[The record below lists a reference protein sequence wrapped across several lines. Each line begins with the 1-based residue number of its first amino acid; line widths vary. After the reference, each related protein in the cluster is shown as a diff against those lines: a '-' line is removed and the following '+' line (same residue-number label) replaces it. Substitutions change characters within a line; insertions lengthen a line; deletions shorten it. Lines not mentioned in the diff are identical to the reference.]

1 MHATHHRTVFNE
13 INITPLTDIFLV
25 LLIIMMVVAPMMRQ
39 QQADIQ
45 PPDLISGQ
53 PVDQDKLTVEITGQG
68 QFFVDGEATP
78 AEGLTTVLQQKKA
91 QRLSKGLDKV
101 TGNEAK
107 PASTATSLPDP
118 LSPQTPTTP
127 DTRSGVLIIRADKAT
142 KSGAVLSVFDAARD
156 AGYAKVTISGQKA
169 PNGGS
174 NKGALDSP
182 QNTSAETQH
191 PPKDPFN
198 QTIL

>member
-45 PPDLISGQ
+45 PPTLVAGQ
-53 PVDQDKLTVEITGQG
+53 SVDQDKLTVEINAQG
-68 QFFVDGEATP
+68 QFFVDGEAIP
-78 AEGLTTVLQQKKA
+78 AEALTTALQQKKA
-91 QRLSKGLDKV
+91 QRLAQGLDV
-101 TGNEAK
+101 TKDKDEK
-107 PASTATSLPDP
+107 PSDAAMLPDP
-118 LSPQTPTTP
+118 LAPDVAKP
-127 DTRSGVLIIRADKAT
+127 DTRSGVLIIRADKTT

-169 PNGGS
+169 PTGGS
-174 NKGALDSP
+174 SKGTMESP

-191 PPKDPFN
+191 TPKDPFN
-198 QTIL
+198 QPIL